1 MDSPPKHSP
10 VLGAQPV
17 KSILKKAAPSFSNVE
32 KTPSLKWD
40 EENLTITEA
49 QKDSTMKIDEPK
61 TPFVYYDHVQDKVLD
76 SNLDD
81 FVLDKPKKKQAALAH
96 TPPVPSYMPGLND
109 EDEEDE
115 DEDEDEDEADDS
127 YEDDNE
133 EFEEDTPYHGQPN
146 DPDEWQDSD
155 EEEVERKKAGKKHDK
170 FAKMRAE
177 HYKMREALKLGHK
190 LAEQDLQSL
199 DSPRD
204 SSAPPPPV
212 PRLPASV
219 KPKGGDD
226 DLDMD
231 F

>member
-17 KSILKKAAPSFSNVE
+17 KGILKKPAASFANVE

-61 TPFVYYDHVQDKVLD
+61 TPFVYYDHAQDKVLD
-76 SNLDD
+76 SNMED

-109 EDEEDE
+109 DE
-115 DEDEDEDEADDS
+115 DEDEDENGDEDNES
-127 YEDDNE
+127 YEDDSD
-133 EFEEDTPYHGQPN
+133 EFEEDIPQEQGQPN

-155 EEEVERKKAGKKHDK
+155 EEEVEQRKAVKKHDK

-177 HYKMREALKLGHK
+177 HYKMRDALRLGHK
-190 LAEQDLQSL
+190 LAEQDLQSP

-204 SSAPPPPV
+204 SSAPVPPV
-212 PRLPASV
+212 PGLPSSI

-231 F
+231 I